1 MELLASI
8 TANLILYTLLLLSL
22 NNFIIGKTNILP
34 VGHLAFFGIGAF
46 ITGIL
51 ITDWYFSP
59 WYALVIVTVL
69 GLFVSVTV
77 GLTTLRLAGDY
88 FIVLSIALC
97 EIVRSASISIRGPAG
112 ITGIARPKLLGLSLE
127 NTWVFIGCVLLPIL
141 ILLLLIALRFKDSPL
156 ERICILIQQ
165 NEVMAKL
172 QGIRVL
178 YYKVGC
184 FCIGSV
190 IATLVGGLYT
200 LYSRSTDPSVITIYQ
215 SILLFAMVLFGGIN
229 SIRGS
234 IIGGMMLVLAPR
246 VLEFLLNSPTSSY
259 YSAQTIQLIYGVLM
273 IIIIRFMPQGIMG
286 TSRNWFYTEEL

>member
-22 NNFIIGKTNILP
+22 NNFIIGKTSILP
-34 VGHLAFFGIGAF
+34 VGHLAFFGIGA
-46 ITGIL
+46 IVTGIL
-51 ITDWYFSP
+51 VADWNISP
-59 WYALVIVTVL
+59 WGALAIVIVL
-69 GLFVSVTV
+69 GLLVSLIV
-77 GLTTLRLAGDY
+77 GLATMRLAGDY
-88 FIVLSIALC
+88 FIILSIALC
-97 EIVRSASISIRGPAG
+97 EIVRSATISIRGPAG
-112 ITGIARPKLLGLSLE
+112 ITGIARPKLFSISLE
-127 NTWVFIGCVLLPIL
+127 NTWVFNVCVLLPIL
-141 ILLLLIALRFKDSPL
+141 ILLVLVAQRFKNSPL

-190 IATLVGGLYT
+190 IATLVGALYT
-200 LYSRSTDPSVITIYQ
+200 LYSQSTDPSVITIYQ

-246 VLEFLLNSPTSSY
+246 ILEFLINRPTSSY
-259 YSAQTIQLIYGVLM
+259 YSAQIIQLLYGTLL

-286 TSRNWFYTEEL
+286 TSKDWFYTEEL

>member
-51 ITDWYFSP
+51 IADWYFSP

-141 ILLLLIALRFKDSPL
+141 ILLLVIARRFKDSPL

-229 SIRGS
+229 SMRGS